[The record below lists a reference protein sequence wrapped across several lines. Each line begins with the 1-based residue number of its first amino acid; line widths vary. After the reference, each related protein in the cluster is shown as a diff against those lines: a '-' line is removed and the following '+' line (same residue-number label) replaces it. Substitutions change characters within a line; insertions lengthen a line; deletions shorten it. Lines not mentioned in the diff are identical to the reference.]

1 LFLASEEPTMA
12 LIEFLTGVLLVL
24 LVLSDIFRTILL
36 PRPTHRALRLA
47 PLLGETLSPAWRWG
61 AGRIQVARARQT
73 FRSSLGPLLMLLSI
87 FIWAGLLVLGYA
99 LMLHARRFD
108 MRPPPDLLDALFDA
122 GSAFVTI
129 GFTDLAISG
138 PSRFVTVLAGMTG
151 LAGVTILATFILSVQ
166 SSLQAR
172 EVLTIQLAATVKRPF
187 TGLAI
192 LLALGR
198 NNSHDRL
205 PSLFL
210 DWSRWSAGVLYSH
223 RANPIL
229 MEFRSS
235 EEDGEWLAALGAL
248 LDAATLVLAY
258 FDPKQKV
265 EEFSAAREFYLTGG
279 HTVLE
284 LARLFGLEAATAQ
297 EQAPERDEDIRDA
310 LRNAGYPVSDALD
323 CARKAAKFRT
333 SYFGLLRALAS
344 EFDIWI
350 ENDLLATRAD
360 EVGPLADE
368 KHFYKLR

>member
-1 LFLASEEPTMA
+1 MTP
-12 LIEFLTGVLLVL
+12 IEFLVGVALVL

-36 PRPTHRALRLA
+36 PRPTHRALRLT
-47 PLLGETLSPAWRWG
+47 PLLDLTLSPAWRWG
-61 AGRIQVARARQT
+61 ASRIGAPRARQT
-73 FRSSLGPLLMLLSI
+73 FRASLGPLLMLLSI
-87 FIWAGLLVLGYA
+87 LIWAGLLVLGYA
-99 LMLHARRFD
+99 LMLHARNFD
-108 MRPPPDLLDALFDA
+108 MRPAPGFLDALYEA

-129 GFTDLAISG
+129 GFTDLSVGG
-138 PSRFVTVLAGMTG
+138 PSRLVVVLAGMTG

-172 EVLTIQLAATVKRPF
+172 EVLTIHLAATVTRPF

-248 LDAATLVLAY
+248 LDAATIVLAY
-258 FDPKQKV
+258 FEAKQSV
-265 EEFSAAREFYLTGG
+265 AEVSAAREFYLTGG
-279 HTVLE
+279 HAVLE
-284 LARLFGLEAATAQ
+284 LARLFGLDAGTEDPR
-297 EQAPERDEDIRDA
+297 EHRLERDEEIRRA
-310 LRNAGYPVSDALD
+310 LQDAGYPVSGGRD
-323 CARKAAKFRT
+323 CAQRAATFRS
-333 SYFGLLRALAS
+333 SYYGRLRALS
-344 EFDIWI
+344 ETFDIRI
-350 ENDLLATRAD
+350 EQDLMATPPD
-360 EVGPLADE
+360 ELGPLADD
-368 KHFYKLR
+368 KHFHELR